1 MSGAAPR
8 FEMRGIRKAFPGV
21 VALDGVSFACR
32 AGEIH
37 ALYGENGA
45 GKSTLMKVL
54 GGVYAPDA
62 GEILVDG
69 APVRFAHP
77 AAARAAGISIIHQ
90 ELSLLPDRSVAENI
104 HLGIEPVRRFR
115 LDRAAMRAGAR
126 SLLSRLSSDIDPDT
140 PARDLTIAEQ
150 QTVEIAKALAV
161 DARIPD
167 ARILVM
173 DEPTAALDDVEAAR
187 LLQLVRGLKAA
198 GVAVVYISHRMP
210 EVFAIADTVTVL
222 KDGRH
227 VATRK
232 REETGADE
240 VVRLMVGRPLSDYY
254 PPRPAE
260 PSGDPVLRVEGGG
273 NALLAEIDLVVRRG
287 EIVAVAGLE
296 GSGKTALARA
306 VVGAE
311 PFLSG
316 RMWIGAKEAR
326 PGSVRAALSHGLGL
340 VPEDRKRDGLALMQ
354 SVRDNGLLARRG
366 LASLLAWPQGRAV
379 GADEIDGILSAVDV
393 RAVSWEQ
400 EIRLLSGGNQQKAI
414 LARWLA
420 CDPQLLVFAEPTR
433 GVDVAAKAAIYR
445 LMRDFAGRGRGI
457 LVATSDL
464 PEALG
469 LADRILVM
477 RAGRIV
483 GERPGGATEEEVMAL
498 ATGHRFDAVAA
509 LGAA

>member
-1 MSGAAPR
+1 MSATAPR

-21 VALDGVSFACR
+21 VALDAVSFACR

-37 ALYGENGA
+37 ALCGENGA
-45 GKSTLMKVL
+45 GKSTLIKVL
-54 GGVYAPDA
+54 GGVYTPDA
-62 GEILVDG
+62 GEILIDG

-77 AAARAAGISIIHQ
+77 GVARAAGISIIHQ
-90 ELSLLPDRSVAENI
+90 ELSLLPDRTVAENI

-115 LDRAAMRAGAR
+115 LDRAAMRDGAR
-126 SLLSRLSSDIDPDT
+126 ALLSRLSSGIDPEM

-150 QTVEIAKALAV
+150 QTVEIAKALA
-161 DARIPD
+161 ID

-187 LLQLVRGLKAA
+187 LLALIRGLKAS

-227 VATRK
+227 VATRP
-232 REETGADE
+232 RAETHSDE
-240 VVRLMVGRPLSDYY
+240 VVRLMVGRPLSDYF
-254 PPRPAE
+254 PPRPSD
-260 PSGDPVLRVEGGG
+260 PPGDPVLRVAACG
-273 NALLAEIDLVVRRG
+273 NATVFDIDLTVRRG
-287 EIVAVAGLE
+287 EIVAIAGLE

-306 VVGAE
+306 VVGAD

-316 RMWIGAKEAR
+316 RMWIGDRETR
-326 PGSVRAALSHGLGL
+326 PGSARTGVARGLGL
-340 VPEDRKRDGLALMQ
+340 VPDDRKRDGLALMQ

-366 LASLLAWPQGRAV
+366 LAGLLAWPKGKSV
-379 GADEIDGILSAVDV
+379 GAAAIDGLLQAVDV
-393 RAVSWEQ
+393 RASSWDQ
-400 EIRLLSGGNQQKAI
+400 ETRLLSGGNQQKAI

-420 CDPQLLVFAEPTR
+420 CDPELLVFAEPTR

-445 LMRDFAGRGRGI
+445 LMRDFTGRGKGI
-457 LVATSDL
+457 LVSTSDL

-483 GERPGGATEEEVMAL
+483 GERPAGATEEDIMAL
-498 ATGHRFDAVAA
+498 ATGHRSDAAPAQV
-509 LGAA
+509 GAA

>member
-1 MSGAAPR
+1 MTGAAPR

-37 ALYGENGA
+37 ALCGENGA

-54 GGVYAPDA
+54 GGVHAPDA

-69 APVRFAHP
+69 AAARFAHP
-77 AAARAAGISIIHQ
+77 AAAHAAGISIIHQ
-90 ELSLLPDRSVAENI
+90 ELSLLPDRTVAENI

-115 LDRAAMRAGAR
+115 LDRAAMRDGAR
-126 SLLSRLSSDIDPDT
+126 SLLARLSSDIDPDT

-150 QTVEIAKALAV
+150 QTVEIAKALA
-161 DARIPD
+161 ID

-173 DEPTAALDDVEAAR
+173 DEPTAALDDIEAAR
-187 LLQLVRGLKAA
+187 LLQLVRGLKDA

-227 VATRK
+227 VATRN
-232 REETGADE
+232 RAETGADE

-254 PPRPAE
+254 PPLPADPPGE
-260 PSGDPVLRVEGGG
+260 PVLRVEGGG
-273 NALLAEIDLVVRRG
+273 NALLADIDLTVRRG

-354 SVRDNGLLARRG
+354 SVRCNGLLARRG
-366 LASLLAWPQGRAV
+366 LAGLFSRPNGKAV
-379 GADEIDGILSAVDV
+379 GAAAIDGILAAVDV

-445 LMRDFAGRGRGI
+445 LMRDFTARGRGI

-477 RAGRIV
+477 REGRIV

-498 ATGHRFDAVAA
+498 ATGHRSDAVAA
-509 LGAA
+509 MGAA

>member
-1 MSGAAPR
+1 MTGAAPR

-37 ALYGENGA
+37 ALCGENGA

-69 APVRFAHP
+69 APARFAHP

-90 ELSLLPDRSVAENI
+90 ELSLLPDRTVAENI

-126 SLLSRLSSDIDPDT
+126 SLLSRLASDIDPDT

-161 DARIPD
+161 DAH
-167 ARILVM
+167 ILVM

-232 REETGADE
+232 REETGPDE

-254 PPRPAE
+254 PPRPAD
-260 PSGDPVLRVEGGG
+260 PPGDPVLRVEGGG
-273 NALLAEIDLVVRRG
+273 NAVLSDIDLVVRRG

-311 PFLSG
+311 PFVRG
-316 RMWIGAKEAR
+316 RMWIGTKETR

-366 LASLLAWPQGRAV
+366 LASLLARPQGKAV
-379 GADEIDGILSAVDV
+379 GAREIDGILSAVDV

-400 EIRLLSGGNQQKAI
+400 EVRLLSGGNQQKAI

-445 LMRDFAGRGRGI
+445 LMRDFTGRGRGI

-509 LGAA
+509 MGAA

>member
-1 MSGAAPR
+1 MSDAGAPR
-8 FEMRGIRKAFPGV
+8 FEMRGIRKVFPGV

-37 ALYGENGA
+37 ALCGENGA

-54 GGVYAPDA
+54 GGVYAPDG

-69 APVRFAHP
+69 AAARFAHP

-115 LDRAAMRAGAR
+115 LDRAAMREGAR
-126 SLLSRLSSDIDPDT
+126 SLLARLSSDLDPDT

-161 DARIPD
+161 DARI
-167 ARILVM
+167 LVM

-187 LLQLVRGLKAA
+187 LLQLVRDLKDA

-227 VATRK
+227 VATRP
-232 REETGADE
+232 RAETGADE

-254 PPRPAE
+254 PPRPTD
-260 PSGDPVLRVEGGG
+260 PPGDPVLRVEGGG

-326 PGSVRAALSHGLGL
+326 PASVRAALSRGLGL

-366 LASLLAWPQGRAV
+366 LAGLFSRPNGKAV
-379 GADEIDGILSAVDV
+379 GAAEIDGILAAVDV

-445 LMRDFAGRGRGI
+445 LMRDFAARGRGI

-509 LGAA
+509 MGAA